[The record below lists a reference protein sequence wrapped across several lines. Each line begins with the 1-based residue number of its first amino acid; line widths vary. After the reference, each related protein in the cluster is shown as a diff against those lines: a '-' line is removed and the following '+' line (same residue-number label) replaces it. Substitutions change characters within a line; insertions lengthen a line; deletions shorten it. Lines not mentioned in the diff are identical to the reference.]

1 MDGFQF
7 KVNKSMTKKDIDRVT
22 KIFFCTNSDFFAQKY
37 PKRNLIKVKPIQL
50 VKAFLPAK

>member
-22 KIFFCTNSDFFAQKY
+22 KIFFALILISLLKNT
-37 PKRNLIKVKPIQL
+37 PKEI
-50 VKAFLPAK
+50 